1 MVLKFRTFAE
11 KKKYNYLKFI
21 RFLKTF
27 TELIFHYDLNY
38 FSLKRKSREMV
49 KRQSF
54 VLETRQLDMTKPKT
68 KQPNL
73 PSKN

>member
-1 MVLKFRTFAE
+1 
-11 KKKYNYLKFI
+11 
-21 RFLKTF
+21 
-27 TELIFHYDLNY
+27 
-38 FSLKRKSREMV
+38 MV